1 MGQNEQMEDKGFEN
15 FANQGKCKSV
25 AELREKKEKIANRV
39 AGIAIVFLLLGI
51 TISCMEMDW
60 LKTFIYDTSI
70 GHSVKRRDM
79 ILVGCYVCAGLV
91 STVAIVI
98 RKTKFTKRVFIF
110 LILFPIAIV
119 LSVFAGYLLFYI
131 AFYPLFQFAWS
142 SM

>member
-1 MGQNEQMEDKGFEN
+1 
-15 FANQGKCKSV
+15 
-25 AELREKKEKIANRV
+25 
-39 AGIAIVFLLLGI
+39 
-51 TISCMEMDW
+51 
-60 LKTFIYDTSI
+60 
-70 GHSVKRRDM
+70 M